1 MKNILI
7 AVLLTTMVALC
18 ATAQDTTT
26 SKTLVNKHGVRILP
40 QAGDYALGIG
50 ANAFLDY
57 LGNIMNNSDN
67 NTTRFTY
74 PNMENTI
81 YGKYFI
87 TDQMAYRVKA
97 RVGLA
102 TMTQANNVQNDINP
116 YEKVE
121 DKMVTELAN
130 VLISLGFE
138 KRRGFHRIQGFYGF
152 EGSLGFKKLS
162 NTFTY
167 GNAFSQTNQTP
178 TSTIDFDYKY
188 STNASSRKLEN
199 SRNLSFSLGVR
210 GFVGVEYFIAPKIS
224 LAGEFGWGLQISLAG
239 KNVNKTETWNWNQN
253 SAITNTLSSPGDK
266 IIEMDNDNN
275 LGQIAL
281 IMHF

>member
-7 AVLLTTMVALC
+7 SFLLAGIVSIYAR
-18 ATAQDTTT
+18 AQEITT
-26 SKTLVNKHGVRILP
+26 SNTLVNKNGVRILP

-57 LGNIMNNSDN
+57 LGNIMNNSEN

-81 YGKYFI
+81 YGKYFV
-87 TDQMAYRVKA
+87 TDQMAYRAKA
-97 RVGLA
+97 RIGFSI
-102 TMTQANNVQNDINP
+102 MTHANNVQNDENP

-121 DKMVTELAN
+121 DKMVTDIAN
-130 VLISLGFE
+130 IILSLGFE
-138 KRRGFHRIQGFYGF
+138 KRRGSHRIQGFYGM
-152 EGSLGFKKLS
+152 EGAIGFKKLS
-162 NTFTY
+162 VTYTY
-167 GNAFSQTNQTP
+167 GNAFSPTNQTP
-178 TSTIDFDYKY
+178 TTTIDFDYKY
-188 STNASSRKLEN
+188 STNPSSRKLEN
-199 SRNLSFSLGVR
+199 SSNLSFGIGAR

-224 LAGEFGWGLQISLAG
+224 LAGEFGWGLQITLAG

-253 SAITNTLSSPGDK
+253 SVTENTVSSPGDK
-266 IIEMDNDNN
+266 IIEMDTDNN